1 MNIERPKAGRRC
13 VQTLIYV
20 CKEVGRGRGGGGGG
34 GGRKAEEEHSR
45 RGVLANLPLPPPLNV
60 LKLEMARKTNML
72 VLFSGYDIF

>member
-20 CKEVGRGRGGGGGG
+20 CKVVGRGGGG